1 MGPPSVGGSGGAFTA
16 PTPGSAAAPSAPAA
30 PSASAPPAD
39 VAKPTPARPA
49 VAGGVAPGAAPS
61 MPLGTQDPAAA
72 AALHAARQFFG
83 FMHQGMAAGGF
94 GVPPGAFGAPPDA
107 RQGAP
112 VMSQHVDPSEQP
124 QRGATP
130 GVAAD
135 GAVTYNRKDKRYARD
150 ERRSFV
156 FFPSLARAPPG
167 RHEERLRASST
178 RLAMPHGDRVKKQK
192 TTSRVHLPGFFRV
205 FFAAISFGSF

>member
-1 MGPPSVGGSGGAFTA
+1 MQTPTVGGPGGAFTA
-16 PTPGSAAAPSAPAA
+16 PAPESAAAPSAPAA
-30 PSASAPPAD
+30 PSAFAPPAD

-49 VAGGVAPGAAPS
+49 VAGGVTPGAALS
-61 MPLGTQDPAAA
+61 MPPGTQDPSAA

-107 RQGAP
+107 RQAAP
-112 VMSQHVDPSEQP
+112 VTQHVDPSEQP
-124 QRGATP
+124 PRGATP

-167 RHEERLRASST
+167 RHEERLRRARPASPC
-178 RLAMPHGDRVKKQK
+178 RM
-192 TTSRVHLPGFFRV
+192 
-205 FFAAISFGSF
+205 AIA

>member
-1 MGPPSVGGSGGAFTA
+1 MQTPTVGGPGGAFTA
-16 PTPGSAAAPSAPAA
+16 PAPESAAAPSAPAA
-30 PSASAPPAD
+30 PSAFAPPAD

-49 VAGGVAPGAAPS
+49 VAGGVTPGAALS
-61 MPLGTQDPAAA
+61 MPPGTQDPSAA

-83 FMHQGMAAGGF
+83 FMQQGMAAGGF

-112 VMSQHVDPSEQP
+112 LMPQHVDPSDQP
-124 QRGATP
+124 PRGTTP

-150 ERRSFV
+150 ERHALV
-156 FFPSLARAPPG
+156 FIPSLARA
-167 RHEERLRASST
+167 RAVMRNAS
-178 RLAMPHGDRVKKQK
+178 A
-192 TTSRVHLPGFFRV
+192 
-205 FFAAISFGSF
+205 

>member
-1 MGPPSVGGSGGAFTA
+1 MARARALGEQGTSVRRGARGAAMQTPTVGGPGGAFTA
-16 PTPGSAAAPSAPAA
+16 PAPESAAAPSAPAA
-30 PSASAPPAD
+30 PSAFAPPAD

-49 VAGGVAPGAAPS
+49 VAGGVTPGAALS
-61 MPLGTQDPAAA
+61 MPPGTQDPSAA

-107 RQGAP
+107 RQAAP
-112 VMSQHVDPSEQP
+112 VTQHVDPSEQP
-124 QRGATP
+124 PRGATP

-167 RHEERLRASST
+167 LHARARPASPC
-178 RLAMPHGDRVKKQK
+178 RM
-192 TTSRVHLPGFFRV
+192 
-205 FFAAISFGSF
+205 AIA

>member
-1 MGPPSVGGSGGAFTA
+1 MNPPSVGGPGGAFSAPAPGTTA
-16 PTPGSAAAPSAPAA
+16 TPSAPAA
-30 PSASAPPAD
+30 PSAFAPPAD

-49 VAGGVAPGAAPS
+49 VAGGVAPGAALGVP
-61 MPLGTQDPAAA
+61 PGTQDPAAA
-72 AALHAARQFFG
+72 AAMHAARQFFG
-83 FMHQGMAAGGF
+83 FMQQGMAAGGF

-112 VMSQHVDPSEQP
+112 MMPQHVDPSDQP
-124 QRGATP
+124 PRGATP

-135 GAVTYNRKDKRYARD
+135 GVVTYNRKDKRYARD

-167 RHEERLRASST
+167 LHARARPASPC
-178 RLAMPHGDRVKKQK
+178 RM
-192 TTSRVHLPGFFRV
+192 
-205 FFAAISFGSF
+205 AIA

>member
-1 MGPPSVGGSGGAFTA
+1 MNPPSVGGPGGAFSAPAPGTA
-16 PTPGSAAAPSAPAA
+16 ATPSAPAA
-30 PSASAPPAD
+30 PSAFAPPAD

-49 VAGGVAPGAAPS
+49 VAGGVAPGAALGVP
-61 MPLGTQDPAAA
+61 PGTQDPAAA
-72 AALHAARQFFG
+72 AAMHAARQFFG
-83 FMHQGMAAGGF
+83 FMQQGMAAGGF

-112 VMSQHVDPSEQP
+112 MMPQHVDPSDQP
-124 QRGATP
+124 PRGATP

-156 FFPSLARAPPG
+156 FLSSHARALPS
-167 RHEERLRASST
+167 RHENAPDAPPRPARDSAW
-178 RLAMPHGDRVKKQK
+178 
-192 TTSRVHLPGFFRV
+192 
-205 FFAAISFGSF
+205 

>member
-1 MGPPSVGGSGGAFTA
+1 MGGSGGAFTA

-49 VAGGVAPGAAPS
+49 VAGGVA
-61 MPLGTQDPAAA
+61 PLGTQDPAAA

-112 VMSQHVDPSEQP
+112 VTQHVDPSEQP
-124 QRGATP
+124 PRGATP

-167 RHEERLRASST
+167 RHEERLRRARPASPC
-178 RLAMPHGDRVKKQK
+178 RM
-192 TTSRVHLPGFFRV
+192 
-205 FFAAISFGSF
+205 AIA

>member
-1 MGPPSVGGSGGAFTA
+1 
-16 PTPGSAAAPSAPAA
+16 
-30 PSASAPPAD
+30 
-39 VAKPTPARPA
+39 
-49 VAGGVAPGAAPS
+49 

-124 QRGATP
+124 PRGATP

-135 GAVTYNRKDKRYARD
+135 GAVTYNRKDKRYARATRED
-150 ERRSFV
+150 RS
-156 FFPSLARAPPG
+156 
-167 RHEERLRASST
+167 SSSH
-178 RLAMPHGDRVKKQK
+178 P
-192 TTSRVHLPGFFRV
+192 SRVHPRAV
-205 FFAAISFGSF
+205 TRSASARARPASPCRMAIA

>member
-49 VAGGVAPGAAPS
+49 VAGGVAP
-61 MPLGTQDPAAA
+61 LGTQDPAAA

-94 GVPPGAFGAPPDA
+94 GAAAYALSCPEAAGPFVAIWYSLG
-107 RQGAP
+107 
-112 VMSQHVDPSEQP
+112 M
-124 QRGATP
+124 
-130 GVAAD
+130 VAAGVV
-135 GAVTYNRKDKRYARD
+135 GALLGPWA
-150 ERRSFV
+150 
-156 FFPSLARAPPG
+156 
-167 RHEERLRASST
+167 LRW
-178 RLAMPHGDRVKKQK
+178 
-192 TTSRVHLPGFFRV
+192 
-205 FFAAISFGSF
+205 